1 MGTVSYAVLSQ
12 TLQIFQVS
20 KPNIRQFPS
29 LEMPL
34 GRRAFPNASPL
45 PSTNSAARLRALFA
59 GFVGTMEESDFS
71 RPCIIGYGLFGLP
84 DADHG

>member
-12 TLQIFQVS
+12 TLHIFQVS

-34 GRRAFPNASPL
+34 AMIPVGRTTGIYKEKP
-45 PSTNSAARLRALFA
+45 
-59 GFVGTMEESDFS
+59 
-71 RPCIIGYGLFGLP
+71 RPEPGQVM
-84 DADHG
+84 H

>member
-1 MGTVSYAVLSQ
+1 MTGKHMACRTRANACDTLARRSVRCVLCWS
-12 TLQIFQVS
+12 
-20 KPNIRQFPS
+20 
-29 LEMPL
+29 
-34 GRRAFPNASPL
+34 AFPNASSL